1 MRELLDARSEAKAAH
16 GLEIRTEL
24 RYGDVSQELA
34 RRLGAAPGQMLIVG
48 VADLARFA
56 ERFRAVLDSGQWPVL
71 IVHRA
76 AP

>member
-1 MRELLDARSEAKAAH
+1 MREPLDARSEAKAAH